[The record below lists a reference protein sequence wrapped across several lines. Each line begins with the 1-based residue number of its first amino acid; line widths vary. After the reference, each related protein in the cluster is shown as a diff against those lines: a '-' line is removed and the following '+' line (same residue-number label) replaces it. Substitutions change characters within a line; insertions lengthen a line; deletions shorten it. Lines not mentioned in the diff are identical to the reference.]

1 MIFASIV
8 PLLQRIE
15 GRKFAAFKT
24 RRVFGMAAL
33 VVCFV
38 RYFERSGGVFAVE
51 AFALWC
57 ALFFLFHVAL
67 FLG

>member
-8 PLLQRIE
+8 PFLQRIE

-24 RRVFGMAAL
+24 RRVLGMAAL
-33 VVCFV
+33 MVRFV
-38 RYFERSGGVFAVE
+38 RNFKRSGGVFAVE
-51 AFALWC
+51 AFALLG

-67 FLG
+67 F